1 MGRGSE
7 GDPAARLADVR
18 YLLDTCTVSELTL
31 PDFNRKLR
39 ARFEMRRLQCCLAS
53 LVVTELRYGALIVPG
68 ERGRQLLQRTTE
80 LCKELEVLPFD
91 EAAALWLAD
100 EMARLKALGK
110 TPGIEDSIIAATAA
124 VNGLTVVTV
133 NTADFA
139 EMNVPSE
146 NWKEAYR

>member
-1 MGRGSE
+1 M
-7 GDPAARLADVR
+7 R

-53 LVVTELRYGALIVPG
+53 WVVTELRYGALIVPG
-68 ERGRQLLQRTTE
+68 QRGRQLLQRTNE

-110 TPGIEDSIIAATAA
+110 TPGIEDAIIAATAA

-133 NTADFA
+133 NMADFT
-139 EMNVPSE
+139 EMNVPIE